1 MPAFEQAAFECAGFF
16 LRALCH
22 VVVCLENEAHARFH
36 GIGAIFGL
44 GDVRGLAEER
54 ERAFARGGEQRAGAA
69 CDLAFRQIGP
79 QMEAENAVDVVFLE
93 HPRFA
98 DELRATGGFLGG
110 LEYDEHAALKFV
122 EMRGDMAREA
132 ERHGHVPVVAACVHL
147 PVMRGTERHSRF
159 FGHGQRV
166 HIGANGGCV
175 LASAIEPRAYRGSA
189 RLEHFTWQLVDNRM
203 HVRDGFRQIEV
214 NFGNLVQVAA
224 VLREVGQ
231 RGFGK
236 HAAARFAFVHSAS
249 SSKSSLN
256 SRAL

>member
-1 MPAFEQAAFECAGFF
+1 
-16 LRALCH
+16 
-22 VVVCLENEAHARFH
+22 
-36 GIGAIFGL
+36 
-44 GDVRGLAEER
+44 
-54 ERAFARGGEQRAGAA
+54 
-69 CDLAFRQIGP
+69 
-79 QMEAENAVDVVFLE
+79 
-93 HPRFA
+93 
-98 DELRATGGFLGG
+98 
-110 LEYDEHAALKFV
+110 
-122 EMRGDMAREA
+122 MAREA

-175 LASAIEPRAYRGSA
+175 LASAIEPHAYRGGA
-189 RLEHFTWQLVDNRM
+189 RLEYFAWQLVDNRM

-214 NFGNLVQVAA
+214 NFRNLMQVAA

-236 HAAARFAFVHSAS
+236 RAAAKFAFVHSAS